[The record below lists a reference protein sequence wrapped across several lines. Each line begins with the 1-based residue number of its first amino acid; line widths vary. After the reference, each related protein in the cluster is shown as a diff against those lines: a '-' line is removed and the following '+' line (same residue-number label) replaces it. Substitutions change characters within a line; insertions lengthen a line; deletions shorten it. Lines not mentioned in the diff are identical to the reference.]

1 MVGDMSNYSEFE
13 REILEAMKEVG
24 YSELESLRDSPGESD
39 GLKRA
44 AVAELARRAPRIP
57 GGSQLDLETIAG
69 QRMRAGTIEDDLVEA
84 WKELRRLGHGT
95 EVIFC
100 FGKDGE
106 PLCTS
111 HVGDGCWDTVEN
123 RRKTFNYIARKEREA
138 KGAFKGGGGADV
150 VTKTIGN
157 GGDGVVTITS
167 ARCNHVDGGP
177 MGSDLQCVLMAG
189 HVGGC
194 RYL

>member
-1 MVGDMSNYSEFE
+1 MVGDMSDQSEFE

-24 YSELESLRDSPGESD
+24 YSDLESLRDSPGRSD

-44 AVAELARRAPRIP
+44 AAAELARRAPRIP
-57 GGSQLDLETIAG
+57 VGSQLDLETIAG

-84 WKELRRLGHGT
+84 WKELRRLGYG
-95 EVIFC
+95 
-100 FGKDGE
+100 
-106 PLCTS
+106 
-111 HVGDGCWDTVEN
+111 
-123 RRKTFNYIARKEREA
+123 R
-138 KGAFKGGGGADV
+138 
-150 VTKTIGN
+150 
-157 GGDGVVTITS
+157 TS